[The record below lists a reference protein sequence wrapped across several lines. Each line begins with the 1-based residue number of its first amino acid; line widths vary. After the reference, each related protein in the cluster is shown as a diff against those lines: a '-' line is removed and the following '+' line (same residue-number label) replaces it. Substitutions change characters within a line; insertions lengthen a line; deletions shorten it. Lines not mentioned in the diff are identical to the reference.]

1 MIKVFNPT
9 DTDYTSNGEVV
20 LLPTKC
26 RVFNADNGEFKLEIT
41 SPIKYSPYLVNN
53 NIITTPTPSGMQ
65 PFRIYDVKR
74 KHSSVDVKARHI
86 TYDSLGYV
94 IANSYIKDHACQY
107 ALTHLN
113 AATDTPSPFTMS
125 SDITRISSYRCVRKS
140 LKEAVDE
147 VAARWKGHIVRNG
160 WSIAVKDQIGVDN
173 GITIEYGKNLKSLTA
188 EYDFSNVC
196 TKIMPV
202 GKDGL
207 LLDDPYIESGDVN
220 YNVPFTRVVSF
231 TQDLEREDYPS
242 DEAYIE
248 ALKDDLADQAV
259 NYLFT
264 YQYPNVNYT
273 LNGKP
278 EMVSDIG
285 DIIRVYD
292 KTMGIDI
299 TTQVISYEFDA
310 ITESYKSLQ
319 FGNFQKTLGD
329 LIGVITEQVK
339 QSL

>member
-9 DTDYTSNGEVV
+9 DTDYTSNGEVI

-53 NIITTPTPSGMQ
+53 NIIVTPTPSGVQ

-74 KHSSVDVKARHI
+74 KHSSVDIKARHI

-125 SDITRISSYRCVRKS
+125 SDITRISTYRCVRKS

-147 VAARWKGHIVRNG
+147 VASRWQGHIVRNG
-160 WSIAVKDQIGVDN
+160 FHIAVKDQIGVDN

-188 EYDFSNVC
+188 DYDFSNVC
-196 TKIMPV
+196 TKILPV
-202 GKDGL
+202 GKDGQ
-207 LLDDPYIESGDVN
+207 LLDELYIVSDVD
-220 YNVPFTRVVSF
+220 YGVPFTRVVSF
-231 TQDLEREDYPS
+231 TQEIDREDYQS
-242 DEAYIE
+242 DAAYIR
-248 ALKDDLADQAV
+248 ALKRDLRKQAN
-259 NYLFT
+259 NYLAT
-264 YQYPNVNYT
+264 YKYPNVNYT

-278 EMVSDIG
+278 EKVSDIG

-292 KTMGIDI
+292 KTLGIDI

>member
-9 DTDYTSNGEVV
+9 DTDYTSNGEVI

-53 NIITTPTPSGMQ
+53 NIIVTPTPSGMQ

-74 KHSSVDVKARHI
+74 KHSSIDVKARHI
-86 TYDSLGYV
+86 TYDSLNYV
-94 IANSYIKDHACQY
+94 IADKNIVNNTCQY
-107 ALTHLN
+107 ALN
-113 AATDTPSPFTMS
+113 RVNGGTDTRSPFS
-125 SDITRISSYRCVRKS
+125 VYSDITERHNYRCVRKS
-140 LKEAVDE
+140 LKEAIDTIAE
-147 VAARWKGHIVRNG
+147 RWGGHIVRNG
-160 WSIAVKDQIGVDN
+160 FIISVLQSIGVDN
-173 GITIEYGKNLKSLTA
+173 GITIEYGKNLKTLTA
-188 EYDFSNVC
+188 DYDFSNVC
-196 TKIMPV
+196 TKILPV
-202 GKDGL
+202 GKDGQ
-207 LLDDPYIESGDVN
+207 LLDSLYISSSTQYEI
-220 YNVPFTRVVSF
+220 PFTKVVSF
-231 TQDLEREDYPS
+231 TQEVDRDYYPS
-242 DEAYIE
+242 DAAYIA
-248 ALKDDLADQAV
+248 ALKLDLRQQAQA
-259 NYLFT
+259 YLDK
-264 YQYPNVNYT
+264 YCVPNVNYT

-292 KTMGIDI
+292 KTLGIDI